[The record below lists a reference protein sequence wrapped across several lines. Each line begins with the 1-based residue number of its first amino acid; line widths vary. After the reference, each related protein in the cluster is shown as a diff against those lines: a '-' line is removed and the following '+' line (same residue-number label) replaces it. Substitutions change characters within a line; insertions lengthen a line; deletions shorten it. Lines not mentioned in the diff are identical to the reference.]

1 MFFSHIC
8 MIYIYL
14 KIKFNKSLIS
24 KIYCND
30 NKIFKLLFIFIFLS
44 SYYYHF
50 NNSKFFHNWN
60 QTLKN
65 WRIMSRTKNQ
75 NTYETRSKYSYFITW
90 SNTNNVFL
98 KKRMSELSQ
107 VNNLTLWIE
116 NILWIYSRLKY
127 IVDETKLIQA

>member
-30 NKIFKLLFIFIFLS
+30 NKILKLLFIFIFLS

-50 NNSKFFHNWN
+50 NFFHNSN

-90 SNTNNVFL
+90 SNTNNIFL

>member
-30 NKIFKLLFIFIFLS
+30 NKILKLLFIFIFLS

-50 NNSKFFHNWN
+50 NNSKFFHNSN

-65 WRIMSRTKNQ
+65 WRIMSTKNQ

-90 SNTNNVFL
+90 SNTNNIFL

>member
-24 KIYCND
+24 KIYCNG
-30 NKIFKLLFIFIFLS
+30 NKILKLLFIFIFLS

-50 NNSKFFHNWN
+50 NFFHNSN

-90 SNTNNVFL
+90 SNTNNIFL

>member
-1 MFFSHIC
+1 MHD
-8 MIYIYL
+8 IYIYL

-30 NKIFKLLFIFIFLS
+30 NKILKLLFIFIFLS

-50 NNSKFFHNWN
+50 NNSKFFHNSN